1 MTMGFWTHLYLEG
14 QKFTKVKMFL
24 LLLSGNFHSRIDD
37 QCECPVPCDSIS
49 YNPILSYA
57 DFPSNNFIKT
67 SIEQRGLDLT
77 TDSFEEEQESR
88 R

>member
-1 MTMGFWTHLYLEG
+1 MTMGFWTRLYLEG

-24 LLLSGNFHSRIDD
+24 LLLSVNFYSRMDD

>member
-1 MTMGFWTHLYLEG
+1 MTMGFWTRLYLEG

-24 LLLSGNFHSRIDD
+24 LLLSGNFHSRMDD

-57 DFPSNNFIKT
+57 DFPSNNFIEDYVKR
-67 SIEQRGLDLT
+67 RGPNFT
-77 TDSFEEEQESR
+77 TDSLEEKQESMR
-88 R
+88 

>member
-1 MTMGFWTHLYLEG
+1 MGFWTRLYLEG
-14 QKFTKVKMFL
+14 QKFTYVKMFL

-57 DFPSNNFIKT
+57 DFPSNNFIVNY
-67 SIEQRGLDLT
+67 IEQQGGPNLT
-77 TDSFEEEQESR
+77 TDSLEEKQEIMR
-88 R
+88 

>member
-1 MTMGFWTHLYLEG
+1 
-14 QKFTKVKMFL
+14 MFL

-57 DFPSNNFIKT
+57 DFPSNNFIDNYV
-67 SIEQRGLDLT
+67 ERQGPNFT
-77 TDSFEEEQESR
+77 TVSLEEKQESMR
-88 R
+88 